1 MTRHAPDDERDAWLS
16 QALRHAP
23 DANADV
29 PSALSAA
36 ILREA
41 RSAVARPPVRAP
53 APAPA
58 TAPARAPRRG
68 SRSHWLGSAWNWLA
82 RPPVAAGF
90 ATVVMATLVGIMW
103 RDRSLD
109 EALPHPQTAVSTA
122 RQSSAGAGSAS
133 VTSDREPVAAAADSS
148 ASPTT
153 SADMA
158 RPAESR
164 KARAVKT
171 ESAPAASPTKLADAP
186 VRERAGA
193 SAAAATAMPAAQPA
207 ATPTTET
214 QAPTQRR
221 ESSAPV
227 GQAAPLR
234 DELRAVQGSA
244 DGTLAKARLAGPGS
258 APLAELLAAVARQPD
273 RWRWQRGGGEAQ
285 PMNPSLQRWLAEL
298 DRAAAS
304 RWSPATGRAPR
315 EGPSALRLLRDGVPQ
330 AMLGFD
336 GSVWLETPDAAA
348 PTSSFAPLPQASID
362 ALERALDEAAR

>member
-1 MTRHAPDDERDAWLS
+1 MTWHAPDDERDAWLS

-23 DANADV
+23 DANTDV

-41 RSAVARPPVRAP
+41 RLAVAHRAVRAP

-58 TAPARAPRRG
+58 AAPARVPRRD
-68 SRSHWLGSAWNWLA
+68 SRSHWLVSAWNWLT

-90 ATVVMATLVGIMW
+90 ATVMMATLVGILW

-109 EALPHPQTAVSTA
+109 EALPHPPTTVSTA
-122 RQSSAGAGSAS
+122 RQSSADTGPAS
-133 VTSDREPVAAAADSS
+133 VTPDREPVATAADSS

-153 SADMA
+153 SADGA
-158 RPAESR
+158 HPAQSR

-171 ESAPAASPTKLADAP
+171 ESAPPARPTTLADAP
-186 VRERAGA
+186 AHERADA
-193 SAAAATAMPAAQPA
+193 SAAPATAMPAARPA
-207 ATPTTET
+207 AAPATET
-214 QAPTQRR
+214 QAPTRRR

-227 GQAAPLR
+227 GGAAPLR
-234 DELRAVQGSA
+234 NELPAVQGSA

-298 DRAAAS
+298 DRATAS

-315 EGPSALRLLRDGVPQ
+315 DGPSALLLLRDGVPQ

-336 GSVWLETPDAAA
+336 GRVWLETPDAAA
-348 PTSSFAPLPQASID
+348 PMSSFAPLPQASID
-362 ALERALDEAAR
+362 TLERALDEATR